1 MTDVGRQVP
10 ELLDAEIAGRLRAY
24 AGVAVS
30 GTTGA
35 AVAHRV
41 ASTYPRRRGLAG
53 DLAWRLGGFR
63 VDASAGHRATLIIG
77 AALLIAVSLL
87 AVVAGGWVSRHDPR
101 SLLFV
106 RDGELVAVPPRGGLE
121 TALGTADQVAG
132 SPDGLWIAAS
142 RLHDGGPDHDV
153 WVMRRDGTQQRMVAP
168 SCRIYGPWSPAGGAI
183 LAICGTGL
191 SVVDTAAPDVHALG
205 GLQIWK
211 DAISGTWSPDGSQI
225 AVAQRDSIVVVRA
238 DGTQPRVVS
247 DGRLAWL
254 PRWSPDGTTIAYAT
268 PDAIRLVRPD
278 GTDDRVLAALAGS
291 PCELAWAP
299 DGQSI
304 AFARA
309 TCPGSGSS
317 GVVDVASGT
326 VQALASP
333 IAEDEVLDLAWSP
346 DGGRLALII
355 GPDGCQPGQASLWLV
370 DRDGSHPSEVSVRA
384 DCGFAADGGPSW

>member
-1 MTDVGRQVP
+1 VP
-10 ELLDAEIAGRLRAY
+10 A
-24 AGVAVS
+24 
-30 GTTGA
+30 
-35 AVAHRV
+35 
-41 ASTYPRRRGLAG
+41 
-53 DLAWRLGGFR
+53 
-63 VDASAGHRATLIIG
+63 
-77 AALLIAVSLL
+77 
-87 AVVAGGWVSRHDPR
+87 AGGTPQR
-101 SLLFV
+101 LTTKAAYY
-106 RDGELVAVPPRGGLE
+106 RDVA
-121 TALGTADQVAG
+121 
-132 SPDGLWIAAS
+132 
-142 RLHDGGPDHDV
+142 
-153 WVMRRDGTQQRMVAP
+153 
-168 SCRIYGPWSPAGGAI
+168 
-183 LAICGTGL
+183 
-191 SVVDTAAPDVHALG
+191 
-205 GLQIWK
+205 
-211 DAISGTWSPDGSQI
+211 WSPDGSQI